1 MSQANKIGPGQSRTE
16 TPEEAGHS
24 PIQEETATKW
34 WKSLGSKPPAPE
46 ALGEMRTRAAK
57 AAMPRA
63 EAEKPMMSPEGT
75 ENTALINK
83 WGGKTW
89 ADGIRRGG
97 EMTPEETEAQQDT
110 TDDAQ
115 DHMDW
120 AKERF
125 PDGEGGAL
133 FGAERI
139 ESVAAGQ
146 EWPPE
151 QRDRAHGWRNE
162 LGPDYE
168 IVEVTEGGD
177 IIYEGPD
184 GEQESVNQST
194 GEWVTLREGEK
205 APTWRDL

>member
-1 MSQANKIGPGQSRTE
+1 MDKIGPGQSRTE

-24 PIQEETATKW
+24 PIQDETATKW
-34 WKSLGSKPPAPE
+34 WKSLGSKPPAPK
-46 ALGEMRTRAAK
+46 ALEGLRTRAAT
-57 AAMPRA
+57 AATPKP
-63 EAEKPMMSPEGT
+63 EAEKPTMSFPPIDH
-75 ENTALINK
+75 ALIDK
-83 WGGKTW
+83 WIQGVEDRKW
-89 ADGIRRGG
+89 RRGRTL
-97 EMTPEETEAQQDT
+97 TPEEAEAQQDT

-139 ESVAAGQ
+139 ESVATGQ
-146 EWPPE
+146 KWPPE

-184 GEQESVNQST
+184 GGQESVNQST
-194 GEWVTLREGEK
+194 GEWVTLGEGEK

>member
-1 MSQANKIGPGQSRTE
+1 
-16 TPEEAGHS
+16 
-24 PIQEETATKW
+24 
-34 WKSLGSKPPAPE
+34 
-46 ALGEMRTRAAK
+46 
-57 AAMPRA
+57 
-63 EAEKPMMSPEGT
+63 
-75 ENTALINK
+75 
-83 WGGKTW
+83 
-89 ADGIRRGG
+89 
-97 EMTPEETEAQQDT
+97 MTPEEKEAQQDT

-139 ESVAAGQ
+139 ESISHGDNIK
-146 EWPPE
+146 WTPE
-151 QRDRAHGWRNE
+151 QKEQVHGWRNE

-168 IVEVTEGGD
+168 IIEVTDGGD

-184 GEQESVNQST
+184 GGQESVNQST
-194 GEWVTLREGEK
+194 GEWVTLGEGKK

>member
-1 MSQANKIGPGQSRTE
+1 MSQTSKLNPGQSRTE

-24 PIQEETATKW
+24 PVSEETATKW

-46 ALGEMRTRAAK
+46 ALEGLRTRAAT
-57 AAMPRA
+57 AATPKP
-63 EAEKPMMSPEGT
+63 EAEKEWKTVGVSPQSPMIGESG
-75 ENTALINK
+75 I
-83 WGGKTW
+83 KTP
-89 ADGIRRGG
+89 DEIRRGG
-97 EMTPEETEAQQDT
+97 EMTPEEAEAQQDT

-146 EWPPE
+146 KWPPE

-194 GEWVTLREGEK
+194 GERVTLGEGEK